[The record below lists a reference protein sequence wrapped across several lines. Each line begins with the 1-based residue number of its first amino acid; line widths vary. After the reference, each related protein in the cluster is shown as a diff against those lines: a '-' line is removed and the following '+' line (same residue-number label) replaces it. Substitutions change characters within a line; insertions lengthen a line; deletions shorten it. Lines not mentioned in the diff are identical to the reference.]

1 MSKKQKKQLNK
12 FFPGKKPQTH
22 GDAGRGRGP
31 GVEPRGV
38 VDIRRQ
44 GLRDSRCQSLHGR
57 YLPQVFRQAVAPA
70 VVPPTA
76 LDMGELCAGGRVA
89 YLIFACSRTST
100 ASVSDTSGLHAARE
114 RSRRK
119 GRLDPQALRPG
130 QPGPHLPDQAR
141 AGEEPEAGQVAP
153 VHVHPEVGQ
162 ARPAGR
168 GGLRPVRAP
177 REDTGPVGRRRDSGG
192 RRVVRGARRGVDGA
206 APGDGGAGAGMMQG
220 WDERVQMN
228 MMNHMMAMQNSM
240 NVMAMNLMT
249 QQRAFGN
256 NGGANGNPQ
265 APQLMG
271 MGGAMPAFNGQHM
284 PMNQSSVQG
293 LLAQIDSESLQAAL
307 LARAIMENRRQDA
320 SGAGPGQAQ
329 PSGAQNVGA
338 TSVQDRAVDG
348 GPVECQKPSQ
358 AIDQS
363 IDDQKLH
370 SDRQRMSPEKD
381 S

>member
-1 MSKKQKKQLNK
+1 MPAHVRRRLPSPTPQGFTRLESGAGGKGVWIHKHFARDSPDRIYLIKRVPVKNPK
-12 FFPGKKPQTH
+12 PGKSPPSTSIPRS
-22 GDAGRGRGP
+22 GRP
-31 GVEPRGV
+31 
-38 VDIRRQ
+38 
-44 GLRDSRCQSLHGR
+44 
-57 YLPQVFRQAVAPA
+57 
-70 VVPPTA
+70 
-76 LDMGELCAGGRVA
+76 
-89 YLIFACSRTST
+89 
-100 ASVSDTSGLHAARE
+100 
-114 RSRRK
+114 
-119 GRLDPQALRPG
+119 
-130 QPGPHLPDQAR
+130 
-141 AGEEPEAGQVAP
+141 
-153 VHVHPEVGQ
+153 
-162 ARPAGR
+162 
-168 GGLRPVRAP
+168 
-177 REDTGPVGRRRDSGG
+177 
-192 RRVVRGARRGVDGA
+192 ARRGEEDYARYVLPERIRDLSGDVGTREDGA
-206 APGDGGAGAGMMQG
+206 SFAVPAGGPTGRHPTMGGAGAGMMQG